1 MGHGR
6 NKGKGNA
13 EGELALNLLIIDYCF
28 VRSQFAALLSLLRV
42 CCCKLKMQIARVIC
56 QPDPVAADPVLDP
69 DPVVAFDV
77 WRRLGEKQIF
87 INF

>member
-1 MGHGR
+1 
-6 NKGKGNA
+6 
-13 EGELALNLLIIDYCF
+13 
-28 VRSQFAALLSLLRV
+28 
-42 CCCKLKMQIARVIC
+42 MQIARVIC
-56 QPDPVAADPVLDP
+56 QPDPVVADPVLDP

>member
-1 MGHGR
+1 
-6 NKGKGNA
+6 
-13 EGELALNLLIIDYCF
+13 
-28 VRSQFAALLSLLRV
+28 
-42 CCCKLKMQIARVIC
+42 MQIARVIC

-69 DPVVAFDV
+69 DPDPVVAFDV